1 MAYLKST
8 NINGD
13 LTISGGGN
21 INLSDTSNILDNAN
35 NPVMFQNKSKQRT
48 GGGYLSSG
56 NYSLNFSNSDSV
68 GYNTIYFSDACTS
81 FEGINFPYNTSA
93 IDFDNYTFSESDWMN
108 LRGYD
113 GDLYFM
119 DARVPT
125 SATIAKTLWSGSWS
139 SGSISVP
146 DFTRYRLYALYT
158 ASKSSGSGNGTV
170 ILAFRMGSWFR
181 GMGGYSTNTPTI
193 THYYFNATTSNSWST
208 ISFIECIAERSDG
221 TNTTELAVTDILG
234 IV

>member
-8 NINGD
+8 NIDGD

-21 INLSDTSNILDNAN
+21 LNLADGSNVLN
-35 NPVMFQNKSKQRT
+35 
-48 GGGYLSSG
+48 SSG
-56 NYSLNFSNSDSV
+56 KAALFQDGSKNRTMPSLYLTSGDYAYNYRNSDVV
-68 GYNTIYFSDACTS
+68 GFNGIYFSDSCTGN
-81 FEGINFPYNTSA
+81 EGINFPYTTNA
-93 IDFDNYTFSESDWMN
+93 IDFDNYNTSTEWMT

-119 DARVPT
+119 DARIPT

-146 DFTRYRLYALYT
+146 DFTRYRLYVLYT
-158 ASKSSGSGNGTV
+158 ATKSSGSENGTV
-170 ILAFRMGSWFR
+170 IIAFRMGNWFR

-193 THYYFNATTSNSWST
+193 THYYFNATTSNSWSS
-208 ISFIECIAERSDG
+208 ISFIECIAERNDG
-221 TNTTELAVTDILG
+221 TNTTDLAVTDILG
-234 IV
+234 VV

>member
-1 MAYLKST
+1 
-8 NINGD
+8 
-13 LTISGGGN
+13 
-21 INLSDTSNILDNAN
+21 
-35 NPVMFQNKSKQRT
+35 MFQNKLKQRT
-48 GGGYLSSG
+48 GEGHLVNGE
-56 NYSLNFSNSDSV
+56 YSLNFSNSDTV
-68 GYNTIYFSDACTS
+68 GYNTIYFSDACTGM
-81 FEGINFPYNTSA
+81 EGINFPYNTSA

-119 DARVPT
+119 NARVPT

-158 ASKSSGSGNGTV
+158 ATRSSGSGNGTV
-170 ILAFRMGSWFR
+170 IIAFRMGNWFR

-193 THYYFNATTSNSWST
+193 THYYFNATTSNSWSS
-208 ISFIECIAERSDG
+208 ISFIECVAQRNDG
-221 TNTTELAVTDILG
+221 TNTIDLAVTDILG